1 MLQLSQHYHL
11 ATLEE
16 QCLGLMADRLAPA
29 LGHWRTVVL
38 EEALAEL
45 DSGTLARL
53 LGKTLQSV
61 ERVLPIPKHVFDV
74 ADGSGGSVGGFTF
87 AIPAF
92 SQLPTEPSI
101 YSPWVEIGGFQWR
114 LRIIPG
120 GSLDGQGTHLS
131 GEWQRAWVL

>member
-16 QCLGLMADRLAPA
+16 QCLGLMADRLA
-29 LGHWRTVVL
+29 
-38 EEALAEL
+38 
-45 DSGTLARL
+45 
-53 LGKTLQSV
+53 LQSV